1 VAEGVAGATAGLG
14 LAPAMYFVG
23 VTATRSSINRIF
35 PLWAKALGLGEARL
49 VPVDLP
55 PRAGSAAL
63 RGAIEAIASDDA
75 VRGALVTTHKIDVFQ
90 ACRDLFDELSADAE
104 ALGEVS
110 CITKQDGRFRGLALD
125 RITSG
130 LAADAIVPGGHWRE
144 RDAELLLLGSG
155 GSATALLC
163 HYGRAVPGVTGP
175 RRVVATSRSPERLA
189 NLRTVHGRLGHT
201 VPLETI
207 PAVDIDAN
215 DAALASMAPGSLIV
229 NATGLGKDAP
239 GSPISDAA
247 AFPEHGIAWDFNYR
261 GDLRF
266 LDQARRQERQRQ
278 LQLEDGWSYFLH
290 GWTRHIAAV
299 FGIDPSVVADR
310 FSQLA
315 GIAGT
320 VR

>member
-1 VAEGVAGATAGLG
+1 MARSRRSPATT
-14 LAPAMYFVG
+14 PC
-23 VTATRSSINRIF
+23 
-35 PLWAKALGLGEARL
+35 GERY
-49 VPVDLP
+49 
-55 PRAGSAAL
+55 
-63 RGAIEAIASDDA
+63 
-75 VRGALVTTHKIDVFQ
+75 VTTHKIDVFQ

-110 CITKQDGRFRGLALD
+110 CITKQGSRLRGLALD

-130 LAADAIVPGGHWRE
+130 LAVDGIVPDDHWR
-144 RDAELLLLGSG
+144 DHGAELLLLGSG

-163 HYGRAVPGVTGP
+163 HYGQTEPGVTGP
-175 RRVVATSRSPERLA
+175 RRVVATSRSDERLA
-189 NLRTVHGRLGHT
+189 NLRTVHRRLGHA
-201 VPLETI
+201 VPLETVH
-207 PAVDIDAN
+207 AADSGGN
-215 DAALASMAPGSLIV
+215 DAALASMASGSLIV

-239 GSPISDAA
+239 RSPISDGA

-278 LQLEDGWSYFLH
+278 LQVEDGWTYFLH

-299 FGIDPSVVADR
+299 FGIDPSVVAGR
-310 FSQLA
+310 FSELA